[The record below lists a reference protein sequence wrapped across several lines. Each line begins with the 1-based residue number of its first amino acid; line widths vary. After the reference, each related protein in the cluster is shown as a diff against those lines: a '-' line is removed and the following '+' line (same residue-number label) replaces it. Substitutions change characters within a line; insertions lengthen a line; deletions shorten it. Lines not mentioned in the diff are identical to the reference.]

1 MSADNGVF
9 LAVPDFDRRIES
21 IPNPIIINDL
31 SSDTK
36 LDRNMLTQLI
46 RTDYDG
52 ENISIVPSC
61 ECGEITGEDKR
72 GRICGVCHTEVL
84 PHTERPIISRVWIR
98 APQGVRAL
106 ITPSILTMLNQFFAV
121 GKKSKDK
128 DNPDE
133 FRIIEYLLY
142 KENTRRVMPDH
153 QTAID
158 KMEAAGIQRG
168 YNFFIDNF
176 DRIFATLLELGLHRT
191 GVNAFKEHIIGL
203 VQMTRD
209 LIFPQ
214 YLPIPNKLA
223 FITER
228 TNIGLYVDT
237 GMGDAQ
243 DAVQTIA
250 SIEEGEGGTSQWTRE
265 NRTAKSVLLL
275 ANFYHSYVKDIL
287 GPKEGWFR
295 SNIYGTRVCF
305 GGRAVI
311 TSIQGEHRYDDL
323 DIPWTFAISLFKL
336 HIANRLLREGMTPRE
351 INMYLI
357 DSGHVFNPHLHAI
370 LTDLIA
376 QCPDGRWPVL
386 FQRNPSLNRGSALNL
401 FIRKV
406 KVDPNDTTISLSTS
420 VVKPP
425 N

>member
-9 LAVPDFDRRIES
+9 LAIPDYNRRIEL
-21 IPNPIIINDL
+21 INNPIVINDL

-61 ECGEITGEDKR
+61 EGGHITGEDKR
-72 GRICGVCHTEVL
+72 GKICPECGTEVL
-84 PHTERPIISRVWIR
+84 PHTERPIVSRVWIR
-98 APQGVRAL
+98 APHGVRAL
-106 ITPSILTMLNQFFAV
+106 IVPSMLTMLNQFFAI
-121 GKKSKDK
+121 GRKSKDTS
-128 DNPDE
+128 DE
-133 FRIIEYLLY
+133 FKIIDYLIY
-142 KENTRRVMPDH
+142 KENTRRLLPEH
-153 QTAID
+153 RAAIE
-158 KMEAAGIQRG
+158 KMEAAGIERG

-176 DRIFATLLELGLHRT
+176 DWIFDTLLRLELHRT
-191 GVNAFKEHIIGL
+191 GVNAFKEYVITL
-203 VQMTRD
+203 VQMYRH
-209 LIFPQ
+209 LMFPQ

-250 SIEEGEGGTSQWTRE
+250 SIEEGVGGTSQWTRE
-265 NRTAKSVLLL
+265 NRTAKSILLL
-275 ANFYHSYVKDIL
+275 CNFYYSYVKDIL

-311 TSIQGEHRYDDL
+311 TSIQGKHRHDDL
-323 DIPWTFAISLFKL
+323 DVPWTFAVSLFKIHL
-336 HIANRLLREGMTPRE
+336 ANRLLKNGMTPRE
-351 INMYLI
+351 INTYLI
-357 DSGHVFNPHLHAI
+357 NSGHVFNPDLHAI
-370 LTDLIA
+370 LTDLLR
-376 QCPDGRWPVL
+376 QCPGGRWPVL
-386 FQRNPSLNRGSALNL
+386 FQRNQHLGS
-401 FIRKV
+401 
-406 KVDPNDTTISLSTS
+406 PC
-420 VVKPP
+420 
-425 N
+425 